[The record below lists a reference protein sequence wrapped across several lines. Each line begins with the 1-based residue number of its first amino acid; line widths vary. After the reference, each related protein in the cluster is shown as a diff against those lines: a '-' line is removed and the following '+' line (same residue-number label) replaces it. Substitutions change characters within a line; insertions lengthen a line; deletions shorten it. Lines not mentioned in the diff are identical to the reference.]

1 MPGVMKNTDC
11 FKNKRI
17 IVVGLARSG
26 LACANLLFDAGARVR
41 VTDCQD
47 NPATR
52 LNASRLKSPEI
63 KVELGR
69 HSPEFIKE
77 GELMVISPGV
87 SERGLPVVWAKESG
101 IPVISEIEAAW
112 ALCPAEVIA
121 VTGTNGK
128 TTVTTLIGRVLKAA
142 GRNVSVCGNI
152 GNPFSGEISKLRQGD
167 FVSLEIS
174 SFQLEAIKQF
184 KPKVAVVLNFSPNHL
199 DRYPGMKE
207 YIEAKKRIFMNQ
219 DQGDYLV
226 LNSDDPRVKELAG
239 QALSRPVYFRGSDGF
254 NPNFAAVMA
263 VASVLGIKEELVKG
277 VLRGFKG
284 IEHRMEEVARI
295 NNVVFINDSKSTT
308 VDAGIWALKN
318 VKGPVVL
325 IAGGREKG
333 NDYAPVIELMR
344 KKVKEVILI
353 GEAKEK
359 MKAAFGGAL
368 SLTEAD
374 SLDAAVRLG
383 LDKAGAGGCVLLSP
397 MCKSFDM
404 FSDYEER
411 GRVFKDAVSKLAKGR
426 GVHGP

>member
-1 MPGVMKNTDC
+1 MPRVMKNTDC

-26 LACANLLFDAGARVR
+26 LACANLLFDAGARVC
-41 VTDCQD
+41 VTDHQD

-52 LNASRLKSPEI
+52 LNASRLKSPDI

-69 HSPEFIKE
+69 HSLEFIKE
-77 GELMVISPGV
+77 GDLMVISPGV
-87 SERGLPVVWAKESG
+87 SERELPVIWAKESKM
-101 IPVISEIEAAW
+101 PVISEIEAAW
-112 ALCPAEVIA
+112 VLCPAEVIA

-128 TTVTTLIGRVLKAA
+128 TTVATLIGRVLKAA

-174 SFQLEAIKQF
+174 SFQLEGIKQF
-184 KPKVAVVLNFSPNHL
+184 KPKVAVVLNFSLNHL
-199 DRYPGMKE
+199 DRYPGMEE
-207 YIEAKKRIFMNQ
+207 YIGAKKRIFMNQ
-219 DQGDYLV
+219 DESDYLV
-226 LNSDDPRVKELAG
+226 LNADDLRVKELSG
-239 QALSRPVYFRGSDGF
+239 QALSQPVYFRGSDSF

-263 VASVLGIKEELVKG
+263 VASVLGIKEDLVAG
-277 VLRGFKG
+277 ILRDFRG

-318 VKGPVVL
+318 VKGPVIL
-325 IAGGREKG
+325 IAGGREKA

-344 KKVKEVILI
+344 EKVKEVILI
-353 GEAKEK
+353 GEAKER
-359 MKAAFGGAL
+359 MRAVFGGIL
-368 SLTEAD
+368 SLTQAD
-374 SLDAAVRLG
+374 SLDEAVRLG
-383 LDKAGAGGCVLLSP
+383 LSKAAAGDCVLLSP

-404 FSDYEER
+404 FLDYEER
-411 GRVFKDAVSKLAKGR
+411 GRVFKDAVSKLAGGQ
-426 GVHGP
+426 GVYGP